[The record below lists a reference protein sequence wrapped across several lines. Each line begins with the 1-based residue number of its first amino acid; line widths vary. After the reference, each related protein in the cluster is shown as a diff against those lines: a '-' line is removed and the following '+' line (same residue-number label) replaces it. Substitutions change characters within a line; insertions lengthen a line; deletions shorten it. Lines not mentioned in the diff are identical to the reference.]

1 MLGKIEGRRRRGHRL
16 NGHEFEQTPG
26 DTERQGG
33 KPGVLQSMGSESD
46 TTEQQQMYFVKSKN
60 IFLDNKKPMK
70 KTMKFNIYKII
81 SNPRSLFYPLS
92 Q

>member
-33 KPGVLQSMGSESD
+33 KSGVLQSMGSQSQ
-46 TTEQQQMYFVKSKN
+46 TLMSN
-60 IFLDNKKPMK
+60 NKC
-70 KTMKFNIYKII
+70 I
-81 SNPRSLFYPLS
+81 S
-92 Q
+92 